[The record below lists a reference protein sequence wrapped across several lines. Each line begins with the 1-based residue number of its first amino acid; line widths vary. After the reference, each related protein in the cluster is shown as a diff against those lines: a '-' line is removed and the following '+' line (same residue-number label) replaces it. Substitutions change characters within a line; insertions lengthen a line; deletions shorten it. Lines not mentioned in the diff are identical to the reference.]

1 MNFEGIPNRSSEV
14 KKWERIL
21 FLPVLPLLVFSI
33 ALGWNV
39 LLLVLFGYAI
49 LIQGFIYNLYRMEGR
64 GKEFLVRMSVPLLA
78 ALVILAFFGFEYFF
92 KN

>member
-21 FLPVLPLLVFSI
+21 FLPILPLLVISI

-39 LLLVLFGYAI
+39 LLLVLFGFAI
-49 LIQGFIYNLYRMEGR
+49 LTQGFIYNFYRKEGR
-64 GKEFLVRMSVPLLA
+64 GKEFLVRMSIPLLA

>member
-21 FLPVLPLLVFSI
+21 FLPILPLLVISI

-39 LLLVLFGYAI
+39 LLLVLFGFTI
-49 LIQGFIYNLYRMEGR
+49 LTQGFIYNLYRKEGR
-64 GKEFLVRMSVPLLA
+64 GKEFLVRMSIPLLA
-78 ALVILAFFGFEYFF
+78 TLVILAFFGFEYFF

>member
-21 FLPVLPLLVFSI
+21 FLPILPLLVISI
-33 ALGWNV
+33 ALGWNI
-39 LLLVLFGYAI
+39 LLLVLFGFAI
-49 LIQGFIYNLYRMEGR
+49 LTQGFIYILYRKEGR
-64 GKEFLVRMSVPLLA
+64 GKEFLVRMSIPLLA
-78 ALVILAFFGFEYFF
+78 TLVILAFFGFEYFF

>member
-21 FLPVLPLLVFSI
+21 FLPILPPLVISI

-39 LLLVLFGYAI
+39 LLLVLFGFAI
-49 LIQGFIYNLYRMEGR
+49 LTQGFIYNLYRKEGR
-64 GKEFLVRMSVPLLA
+64 GKEFLVRMSIPLLA
-78 ALVILAFFGFEYFF
+78 TLVILAFFGFEYFF

>member
-21 FLPVLPLLVFSI
+21 FLPILPLLVFSI
-33 ALGWNV
+33 ALGWNI
-39 LLLVLFGYAI
+39 LLLVLFGFAI
-49 LIQGFIYNLYRMEGR
+49 LTQGFIYNLYRKEGR
-64 GKEFLVRMSVPLLA
+64 GKEFLVRMSIPLLA
-78 ALVILAFFGFEYFF
+78 TLVILAFFGFEYFF

>member
-1 MNFEGIPNRSSEV
+1 MNFEGIPNRSLVV

-21 FLPVLPLLVFSI
+21 FLPVLPLLVFSV
-33 ALGWNV
+33 ALGWNIFSLV
-39 LLLVLFGYAI
+39 LLGYAI
-49 LIQGFIYNLYRMEGR
+49 LTQGFLYNIYRKEGR
-64 GKEFLVRMSVPLLA
+64 GKEFLVRMSIPLLA

>member
-1 MNFEGIPNRSSEV
+1 MNFEGIPNRPSIV

-21 FLPVLPLLVFSI
+21 FLPVLPLLLFSVG
-33 ALGWNV
+33 LGWNV

-49 LIQGFIYNLYRMEGR
+49 LTQGFIYNLYRKEGR
-64 GKEFLVRMSVPLLA
+64 GKEFLVRMSIPLLA

>member
-39 LLLVLFGYAI
+39 LLLVLFGFAI
-49 LIQGFIYNLYRMEGR
+49 LTQGFIYNLYRKEGR
-64 GKEFLVRMSVPLLA
+64 GREFLIRMSVPLMA
-78 ALVILAFFGFEYFF
+78 VLVILAFFGFEYFF